1 MSGLVEKDPQLRS
14 VVDSRNGR
22 NLLDPADPNPLVV
35 DVTSGEASFEIA
47 IHNGPEGL
55 MDLAISSDEP
65 WLEPLAARL
74 SLLGGESA
82 PCRLKAKA
90 DCDGEFANVLLS
102 WEGNASTLCQAVM
115 VMRKNNNAARATVPP
130 SRDARQEAVRSLVQ
144 IIKQCGGTTKFISI
158 DEEHKIFRKGGGL
171 DFKPT
176 QTESILNRCCS
187 EGGWTRQ
194 SRLTESLT
202 TMLRGAAQQHGAID
216 EQTFTAMVDFAAKR
230 QMPKRDA
237 EELCVTLMLDNGW
250 NGKGRYLPKKRKQF
264 NL

>member
-14 VVDSRNGR
+14 VVDSRSGR

-35 DVTSGEASFEIA
+35 DTTSGETDFELA
-47 IHNGPEGL
+47 INNGPEGL

-65 WLEPLAARL
+65 WLEPQAARL

-82 PCRLKAKA
+82 VCRLKAKP
-90 DCDGEFANVLLS
+90 DNEGEFASLLLS
-102 WEGNASTLCQAVM
+102 WEGNKSTLCQSVM
-115 VMRKNNNAARATVPP
+115 IMRKNGNAARPAVHP
-130 SRDARQEAVRSLVQ
+130 SRDARQEAIRSLVQ
-144 IIKQCGGTTKFISI
+144 VIKQCGGPTKFISV

-176 QTESILNRCCS
+176 QTETILNRCCGDS
-187 EGGWTRQ
+187 GWTRQ

-202 TMLRGAAQQHGAID
+202 AMLRAAAQKGVDETTFQHI
-216 EQTFTAMVDFAAKR
+216 VDFAARR
-230 QMPKRDA
+230 QMPQRDA

-250 NGKGRYLPKKRKQF
+250 NGKGRYFPKKRKQY